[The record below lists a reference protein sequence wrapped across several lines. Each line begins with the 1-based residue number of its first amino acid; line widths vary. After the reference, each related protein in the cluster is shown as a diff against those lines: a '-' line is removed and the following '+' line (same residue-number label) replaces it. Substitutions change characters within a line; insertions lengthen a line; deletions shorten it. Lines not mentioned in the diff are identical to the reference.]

1 MSDTKIRF
9 AQPEDAETVHRLVVD
24 LAVYEKL
31 SHEVVSTPQDIRRAL
46 AGPKPIIDIF
56 LAEISGKPVGFALF
70 FQTFST
76 FVGRPGIYLEDL
88 FVLPE
93 YRRRG
98 IAMALFHELFRI
110 ARERD
115 CGRLEWSVLD
125 WNEPAIKFYTEK
137 LGAKILREWWRCRV
151 ELTPSAP
158 DFAPSSQTPDFAPS
172 PDTRE
177 AVSGRSGTS
186 LNEGKHDD
194 P

>member
-9 AQPEDAETVHRLVVD
+9 AQPEDAETVHRLVVE
-24 LAVYEKL
+24 LASFENL
-31 SHEVVSTPQDIRRAL
+31 RHEVVSTPEDIRRAL
-46 AGPKPIIDIF
+46 AGPKPMVDVF
-56 LAEISGKPVGFALF
+56 LAEVSGKPVGFALF

-151 ELTPSAP
+151 EITPVSAGLRP
-158 DFAPSSQTPDFAPS
+158 VVSNSRRRPFA
-172 PDTRE
+172 
-177 AVSGRSGTS
+177 
-186 LNEGKHDD
+186 
-194 P
+194 

>member
-1 MSDTKIRF
+1 MSDLQIRF
-9 AQPEDAETVHRLVVD
+9 AQPADAETVHRLVFE

-31 SHEVVSTPQDIRRAL
+31 THEVVSTPEDLRRAL
-46 AGPKPIIDIF
+46 IGPKPMVEVL

-98 IAMALFHELFRI
+98 IAMALFLDLFRI
-110 ARERD
+110 AQERN
-115 CGRLEWSVLD
+115 CGRVEWTVLD

-137 LGAKILREWWRCRV
+137 LGAKILRDWWRCRV
-151 ELTPSAP
+151 EVAP
-158 DFAPSSQTPDFAPS
+158 DSAPSSRL
-172 PDTRE
+172 RE
-177 AVSGRSGTS
+177 ATSGKPGTEGTAGTS
-186 LNEGKHDD
+186 KAAR
-194 P
+194 

>member
-1 MSDTKIRF
+1 
-9 AQPEDAETVHRLVVD
+9 VVD

-31 SHEVVSTPQDIRRAL
+31 THEVVSTPEDIGRAL
-46 AGPKPIIDIF
+46 AGPKPMVEVF

-98 IAMALFHELFRI
+98 IAMALFQELFRT

-115 CGRLEWSVLD
+115 CGRVEWSVLD

-137 LGAKILREWWRCRV
+137 LEAKILRDWWRCRL
-151 ELTPSAP
+151 ELTPG
-158 DFAPSSQTPDFAPS
+158 TPQS
-172 PDTRE
+172 P
-177 AVSGRSGTS
+177 GTPGT
-186 LNEGKHDD
+186 EQ
-194 P
+194 

>member
-1 MSDTKIRF
+1 MSDLQIRF

-31 SHEVVSTPQDIRRAL
+31 SHEVVSTPEDMRRAL
-46 AGPKPIIDIF
+46 AGPKPIIEVF

-93 YRRRG
+93 HRRQG
-98 IAMALFHELFRI
+98 IAMALFQELFRI

-115 CGRLEWSVLD
+115 CGRVEWSVLD
-125 WNEPAIKFYTEK
+125 WNEPAIKFYKER
-137 LGAKILREWWRCRV
+137 LGAKILKEWLRCRL

-158 DFAPSSQTPDFAPS
+158 
-172 PDTRE
+172 
-177 AVSGRSGTS
+177 
-186 LNEGKHDD
+186 
-194 P
+194 

>member
-1 MSDTKIRF
+1 MSELQIRF
-9 AQPEDAETVHRLVVD
+9 AKPADAEAVHRLIFE
-24 LAVYEKL
+24 LAVFEKL
-31 SHEVVSTPQDIRRAL
+31 THEVVSTPEDVRRAL
-46 AGPKPIIDIF
+46 EGPKPMVEVF

-93 YRRRG
+93 YRRQG
-98 IAMALFHELFRI
+98 IAMALFLELFRI

-115 CGRLEWSVLD
+115 CRRVEWTVLD

-151 ELTPSAP
+151 EVNT
-158 DFAPSSQTPDFAPS
+158 
-172 PDTRE
+172 
-177 AVSGRSGTS
+177 GTA
-186 LNEGKHDD
+186 
-194 P
+194 

>member
-1 MSDTKIRF
+1 MSDLQIRF
-9 AQPEDAETVHRLVVD
+9 AQPGDAETVHRLVVD

-31 SHEVVSTPQDIRRAL
+31 SHEVVSTPEDLRRAL
-46 AGPKPIIDIF
+46 AGPKPIVEVF

-98 IAMALFHELFRI
+98 IAMALFQELFRI

-115 CGRLEWSVLD
+115 CGRVEWSVLD
-125 WNEPAIKFYTEK
+125 WNEAAIKFYTEK
-137 LGAKILREWWRCRV
+137 LGAKILRDWLRV
-151 ELTPSAP
+151 RITP
-158 DFAPSSQTPDFAPS
+158 
-172 PDTRE
+172 
-177 AVSGRSGTS
+177 GTS
-186 LNEGKHDD
+186 SSPGA
-194 P
+194 PGTPRT

>member
-1 MSDTKIRF
+1 MSDLQIRF
-9 AQPEDAETVHRLVVD
+9 AQAEDAGTIHQLVID

-31 SHEVVSTPQDIRRAL
+31 SHEVVSTPDDIRRAL
-46 AGPKPIIDIF
+46 AGPKPIIEVF

-88 FVLPE
+88 FVLPQ

-98 IAMALFHELFRI
+98 IAMALFQELFCV
-110 ARERD
+110 ARKRD
-115 CGRLEWSVLD
+115 CGRVEWSVLD

-137 LGAKILREWWRCRV
+137 LGAKILRDWWRCRV
-151 ELTPSAP
+151 EVTPETPSSP
-158 DFAPSSQTPDFAPS
+158 GTP
-172 PDTRE
+172 
-177 AVSGRSGTS
+177 GTYRAATA
-186 LNEGKHDD
+186 E

>member
-1 MSDTKIRF
+1 MSDLQIRF
-9 AQPEDAETVHRLVVD
+9 AQPQDAETVHRLVVD

-31 SHEVVSTPQDIRRAL
+31 SHEVVSKPEDLRRAL
-46 AGPKPIIDIF
+46 AGPKPIIEVF

-98 IAMALFHELFRI
+98 IAMALFQELFRI

-115 CGRLEWSVLD
+115 CGRVEWSVLD

-137 LGAKILREWWRCRV
+137 LGAKILRDWWRCRV
-151 ELTPSAP
+151 ELTP
-158 DFAPSSQTPDFAPS
+158 DFAPSSRLSEATSGKPGAPDLS
-172 PDTRE
+172 RTD
-177 AVSGRSGTS
+177 
-186 LNEGKHDD
+186 
-194 P
+194 